1 MVTLSTITIG
11 DILSG
16 SICYGSKKVDPDAIL
31 PFIIVP
37 IILVTGTMSL
47 TTTVFL
53 MAMTSTGV
61 LYVMSRP
68 RKKNR

>member
-16 SICYGSKKVDPDAIL
+16 AIFSGPKKVDTDAIL
-31 PFIIVP
+31 PFLIVP
-37 IILVTGTMSL
+37 LILVTGTMSL
-47 TTTVFL
+47 NTTVFL
-53 MAMTSTGV
+53 MGMTGMGV
-61 LYVMSRP
+61 LYVISRP